1 MEGGRMYTVDL
12 YLRVRL
18 ACHVDGLSQREAA
31 SRFGIARE
39 TVRKMLRHSEPP
51 GYRRRQPPK
60 RPKLAPFTDII
71 DRILEEDRTVHR
83 KQHHTAKRIFERL
96 RDEHGFTGK
105 ETIVKDY
112 VRERRLRRR
121 EMFVPLSHPP
131 GHAQADFGEA
141 DAIIAGVKYRAHFF
155 VMTLPHSDACFV
167 AAYPAAATEAWLDGH
182 NRAFVFFGGVP
193 QSILYD
199 NDKCLVSRIL
209 SDGTRQRT
217 RAFSGLQSHYLF
229 EDRYGRPGKGNDKGN
244 VEGVVGYARRN
255 FMTPLPRFASWDAFN
270 GHLEEQ
276 CRNRQGNV
284 LRGHRESIGERFVRD
299 REALKRPLPAP
310 FDACDKQG
318 TRVNSLSLVR
328 YRTNDYSVPVAYGHQ
343 EVWIRGYV
351 HEVVIGCGAGIIA
364 RHPRSYD
371 REDMVFDPI
380 HYLALLEHK
389 IGALDQAAPL
399 AGWEL
404 PDAFPTLRRLLEA
417 RMGKAGKREYV
428 QVLRL
433 VETFDLEVLHGAVK
447 DALRLGAIGYDA
459 VKHLV
464 LCRIERRPAQTR
476 PGYLSLPA
484 SGQRGDH
491 GRRQLYELV
500 GWRRVM
506 TDTPQVLLA
515 HHLKTLKLPTFLREY
530 DKLARQCATEGAD
543 HVRYLVRLT
552 ELELID
558 RERRMVE
565 RRIRQARFPAVKS
578 LDSFDFKAIASLNK
592 MLVLELARCEYV
604 ERRENIIALGNSGTG
619 KTHIALGLG
628 LAACQKGLSVGFL
641 TAAALVHELMEARDE
656 KRLLRLQKQLAKYHL
671 LIIDELGF
679 VPLSKTGAELLFEVF
694 SQRYERGSI
703 LVTSNLPF
711 DEWTEIFG
719 SERLTG
725 ALLDRLTHHVHI
737 LEMNGESYRLNQSQ
751 KRRKSPKIPA

>member
-1 MEGGRMYTVDL
+1 MYTVDL

-167 AAYPAAATEAWLDGH
+167 AAYPAATTEAWLDGH
-182 NRAFVFFGGVP
+182 NRAFVLFGGVP

-270 GHLEEQ
+270 GHLEEP

-404 PDAFPTLRRLLEA
+404 PDAFPTLRRLLEV

-433 VETFDLEVLHGAVK
+433 LETFDLEVLHGAVK

-464 LCRIERRPAQTR
+464 RCRIERRPPQTR

-703 LVTSNLPF
+703 LVTSNWPF